1 MRARDMMTSPV
12 ITVGPEA
19 PVKEVAALMT
29 AHGFTAMPVVDEE
42 QQLLGI
48 VTEADLMRDRI
59 CPDPRSPSL
68 EGQPTELP
76 PMAVSAVMTCPVTT
90 MTPGAD
96 AADLARAM
104 LEEHIR
110 SIPIVEGS
118 RVVGIVSRR
127 DMLRIIARD
136 DNSIAADVRRRLA
149 AYGGSRRWQVSV
161 TDGVVTVCDEFDDE
175 VERHVV
181 TVLARSVPGVLRVKA
196 MHGQTSVSRGER

>member
-1 MRARDMMTSPV
+1 MRARDIMTSPV

-59 CPDPRSPSL
+59 CQDPRSPSL
-68 EGQPTELP
+68 RYQPELP
-76 PMAVSAVMTCPVTT
+76 PMDVGAVMTCPVTT

-96 AADLARAM
+96 AADLAQAM

-110 SIPIVEGS
+110 CIPIVEGS
-118 RVVGIVSRR
+118 RVV
-127 DMLRIIARD
+127 
-136 DNSIAADVRRRLA
+136 
-149 AYGGSRRWQVSV
+149 
-161 TDGVVTVCDEFDDE
+161 
-175 VERHVV
+175 
-181 TVLARSVPGVLRVKA
+181 
-196 MHGQTSVSRGER
+196 